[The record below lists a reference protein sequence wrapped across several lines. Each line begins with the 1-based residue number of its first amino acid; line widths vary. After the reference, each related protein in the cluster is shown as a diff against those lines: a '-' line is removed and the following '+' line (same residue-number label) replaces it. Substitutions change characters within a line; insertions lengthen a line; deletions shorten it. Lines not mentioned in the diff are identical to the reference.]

1 MARGKMA
8 LVGMG
13 LARTVPEKMGRELVV
28 LVLTDLVVTGHR
40 NGALVVDHPLAEHPL
55 ADPHRGVRHQVVLL
69 EPVVQR
75 AIVQIATRVHDVTE
89 IRGPLGQPAA
99 GRSARVLER
108 VRGQVALNAQVSVAR
123 VGQNVAVDP
132 TARVLLVL
140 VLRVRAHHALGVEPL
155 DRVIRAAHPPV
166 VKVAATHGVREI
178 PN

>member
-1 MARGKMA
+1 MARAKTA
-8 LVGMG
+8 LVGMVHG
-13 LARTVPEKMGRELVV
+13 RTVREKMGLELVV

-40 NGALVVDHPLAEHPL
+40 NGALVVDHPL

-75 AIVQIATRVHDVTE
+75 AIVQIATSVHDVTE

-132 TARVLLVL
+132 TARVLLVRVLL
-140 VLRVRAHHALGVEPL
+140 VQVHHALAVEPL

-166 VKVAATHGVREI
+166 VKVAVTRGVSAI
-178 PN
+178 QS

>member
-1 MARGKMA
+1 MARAKTA
-8 LVGMG
+8 LVGMVHG
-13 LARTVPEKMGRELVV
+13 RTVREKMALELVV
-28 LVLTDLVVTGHR
+28 LVLTDLVTELRIV
-40 NGALVVDHPLAEHPL
+40 ALVVDHPL
-55 ADPHRGVRHQVVLL
+55 ADPHRGVRHRGVRHRGVLL

-75 AIVQIATRVHDVTE
+75 AIVQIATSVHDVTE

-132 TARVLLVL
+132 TARVLLVRVLL
-140 VLRVRAHHALGVEPL
+140 VQVLHALAVEPL

-166 VKVAATHGVREI
+166 VKVAVTRGVSAI
-178 PN
+178 QS